1 MCPTCFSDV
10 IVFTQLNDILSQK
23 IISVFSVVQ
32 SKRLYY
38 TITESV
44 GVTELQRLISQ
55 VWNVDSQISP
65 TIR

>member
-1 MCPTCFSDV
+1 MICFMNPHTCFSDV

-38 TITESV
+38 TITESD
-44 GVTELQRLISQ
+44 GVTELQQLISK
-55 VWNVDSQISP
+55 VFIPSFP
-65 TIR
+65 